1 MKKALLT
8 LAVAMMALT
17 MGAQAQ
23 ENNNSKWVAGGTG
36 HFNQNRDKT
45 AGVVSSDVV
54 EGRIEPFVGYNI
66 NDRWRV
72 GLTVGYMFDHTKQLD
87 ATTGNLVDLGYKN
100 TFRVGPYVHYNLIS
114 YKRWIFFLEAEAI
127 FSHSPKFKAMDPTG
141 MGPGAGA
148 PGAAATTTYDV
159 KRTSFDFTIKPG
171 LTFVLNEHVN
181 FDFNF
186 NLLGWAYR
194 NYTETRLDTD
204 VESSNSSNGLNLDM
218 LEGSLE
224 NYWRE
229 IAIGITFK
237 F

>member
-8 LAVAMMALT
+8 LAVAVMALT

-36 HFNQNRDKT
+36 HLSFSTDKT
-45 AGVVSSDVV
+45 AGVESLKSTDM
-54 EGRIEPFVGYNI
+54 RIEPFVGYNI

-72 GLTVGYMFDHTKQLD
+72 GLTFGYLFNHTKELD
-87 ATTGNLVDLGYKN
+87 ATTGNLIDLGNKN
-100 TFRVGPYVHYNLIS
+100 GYRVGPYVHYNLIH
-114 YKRWIFFLEAEAI
+114 YKRWIFFLEAEAL
-127 FSHSPKFKAMDPTG
+127 FTYYPKYMAANISGSMP
-141 MGPGAGA
+141 PA
-148 PGAAATTTYDV
+148 PGTTPPTYDV
-159 KRTSFDFTIKPG
+159 KRTSFDLTLKPG

-181 FDFNF
+181 IDFNL
-186 NLLGWAYR
+186 NLLGFVYR
-194 NYTETRLDTD
+194 NYKETRLDTN
-204 VESSNSSNGLNLDM
+204 VETTHADGGLQLDI

-229 IAIGITFK
+229 IAIGVTFK

>member
-36 HFNQNRDKT
+36 HLSFNTDKT
-45 AGVVSSDVV
+45 AGVESLKSTDM
-54 EGRIEPFVGYNI
+54 RIEPFVGYNI

-72 GLTVGYMFDHTKQLD
+72 GLTFGYLFNHTKELD
-87 ATTGNLVDLGYKN
+87 ATTGNLIDLGNKN
-100 TFRVGPYVHYNLIS
+100 GYRVGPYVHYNLIH
-114 YKRWIFFLEAEAI
+114 YKRWIFFLEAEAL
-127 FSHSPKFKAMDPTG
+127 FTYYPKYMAANISGSMP
-141 MGPGAGA
+141 PA
-148 PGAAATTTYDV
+148 PGTTPPTYDV
-159 KRTSFDFTIKPG
+159 KRTSFDLTLKPG

-181 FDFNF
+181 IDFNL
-186 NLLGWAYR
+186 NLLGFVYR
-194 NYTETRLDTD
+194 NYKETRLDTN
-204 VESSNSSNGLNLDM
+204 VETTHADGGLQLDI

-229 IAIGITFK
+229 IAIGVTFK